1 LSDSRSLCS
10 GQIPELFSLIER
22 EKTQLVLGWVCVC
35 VTVVGTEYVHTLNYA
50 PGQKQTPG
58 PFFNDAHDKYGVN
71 ASYKSRISLD

>member
-1 LSDSRSLCS
+1 MSDSRSLCS

-58 PFFNDAHDKYGVN
+58 PFFLMMPMINMVSTQATRVGLV
-71 ASYKSRISLD
+71 